1 MKNSDRK
8 VSGGLRERISAW
20 RGASAASQERPWD
33 ARSRAGLALVC
44 IALVLYLGANYS
56 GFLSVSNLF
65 TTLLSVTSVGIAGLG
80 QMMLL
85 TSGNI
90 DLSIGGQYAFIGILT
105 GYAARDVGTGAA
117 VGVALGSGLV
127 LGYINGRL
135 VRLLRINPLIVT
147 LGVGTVL
154 AGLAFVFAKGVS
166 VYGFSSSFL
175 KIGQTH
181 IDSVPVPVV
190 IGAIVFFVG
199 SVIMLRTVLG
209 LRIYA
214 IGGNPV
220 ATELSGVRVDRY
232 VTGLYSINGAL
243 MGLVALLSVAQV
255 GSASPQVG
263 VGFELLVLTAV
274 ILGGVAFNGGAGHP
288 FGVFVGVLTIGI
300 LNAGV
305 IFAGVATYWQ
315 QVVHGGALLLAL
327 AADQFTAYRRR
338 TAVRG
343 QREAVDKVTVS
354 AAPASEQTLG
364 SRKKLERARGAIVL
378 HCEGLTKY
386 YGAVCAVGGINLSVS
401 AGEVLCLAG
410 DNGAGKSTVIK
421 MLSGALRPDEGTIE
435 IDGVPVEFDSPRA
448 AKDLGIRT
456 VYQDLALCPNLGAAE
471 NLSLGGEPRRTHW
484 GPLSWRDDKGA
495 ITEARERLGKLGVE
509 LADFRRPVRLLSG
522 GQRQSVA
529 IARVID
535 EGVKVVILDEPTSA
549 LGMRQSQN
557 TLELIDSLA
566 AQGVGVIVISHDVE
580 TVLGIGDRII
590 VMRQGEVILDGGP
603 EDTSEESLIHAMAGY
618 VPKHQAMTA

>member
-1 MKNSDRK
+1 M
-8 VSGGLRERISAW
+8 SGGLRDRISAW
-20 RGASAASQERPWD
+20 RAASAASQERPWD
-33 ARSRAGLALVC
+33 ARSRIGLALVC
-44 IALVLYLGANYS
+44 IALALYLGANYS
-56 GFLSVSNLF
+56 GFLSLDNF
-65 TTLLSVTSVGIAGLG
+65 FITLLSVTSVGIAGLG

-85 TSGNI
+85 TSGNV
-90 DLSIGGQYAFIGILT
+90 DLSIGGQYAFIGVLT
-105 GYAARDVGTGAA
+105 GYAARDAGTGAA
-117 VGVALGSGLV
+117 VATALGSGLV

-147 LGVGTVL
+147 LGAGTVL
-154 AGLAFVFAKGVS
+154 AGLAFVVSKGVS
-166 VYGFSSSFL
+166 IYGFSSSFL

-181 IDSVPVPVV
+181 IDSVPLPVL
-190 IGAIVFFVG
+190 IGAAVFFVG
-199 SVIMLRTVLG
+199 SVVMLRTVLG

-220 ATELSGVRVDRY
+220 ATELAGVRVDRY

-263 VGFELLVLTAV
+263 TGFELLVLTAV
-274 ILGGVAFNGGAGHP
+274 ILGGVAFNGGSGHP
-288 FGVFVGVLTIGI
+288 VGVFVGVLTIGI

-338 TAVRG
+338 TAVHGRRG
-343 QREAVDKVTVS
+343 SEATSVAVS
-354 AAPASEQTLG
+354 APVDGPKIG
-364 SRKKLERARGAIVL
+364 SRKKLERKRGAVVL
-378 HCEGLTKY
+378 RCEGLSKY
-386 YGAVCAVGGINLSVS
+386 YGAVCAVGGVNLSVS

-421 MLSGALRPDEGTIE
+421 MLSGAVRPDEGTIE
-435 IDGVPVEFDSPRA
+435 IDGAEVDLDSPRA
-448 AKDLGIRT
+448 ARELGVRT

-471 NLSLGGEPRRTHW
+471 NLSLGEEPRRMNW
-484 GPLSWRDDKGA
+484 GPLSWRDDKAA
-495 ITEARERLGKLGVE
+495 ITGAEERLSRFGVDLG
-509 LADFRRPVRLLSG
+509 DYRRPVRLLSG

-535 EGVKVVILDEPTSA
+535 EGAKVVILDEPTAA
-549 LGMRQSQN
+549 LGMRQSQS

-580 TVLGIGDRII
+580 TVLGIGDRIV
-590 VMRQGEVILDGGP
+590 VMRQGEVILEGAA
-603 EDTSEESLIHAMAGY
+603 EETSEENLIHAMAGY
-618 VPKHQAMTA
+618 VPKREPMTA

>member
-1 MKNSDRK
+1 M
-8 VSGGLRERISAW
+8 SGGLRDRISAW
-20 RGASAASQERPWD
+20 RAASAASQERPWD
-33 ARSRAGLALVC
+33 ARSRIGLALVC
-44 IALVLYLGANYS
+44 IALALYLGANYS
-56 GFLSVSNLF
+56 GFLSLDNF
-65 TTLLSVTSVGIAGLG
+65 FITLLSVTSVGIAGLG

-85 TSGNI
+85 TSGNV
-90 DLSIGGQYAFIGILT
+90 DLSIGGQYAFIGVLT
-105 GYAARDVGTGAA
+105 GYAARDSGTGAA
-117 VGVALGSGLV
+117 VATALGSGLV

-147 LGVGTVL
+147 LGAGTVL
-154 AGLAFVFAKGVS
+154 AGLAFVVSKGVS
-166 VYGFSSSFL
+166 IYGFSSSFL

-181 IDSVPVPVV
+181 IDSVPLPVL
-190 IGAIVFFVG
+190 IGAAVFFVG
-199 SVIMLRTVLG
+199 SVVMLRTVLG

-220 ATELSGVRVDRY
+220 ATELAGVRVDRY

-263 VGFELLVLTAV
+263 TGFELLVLTAV
-274 ILGGVAFNGGAGHP
+274 ILGGVAFNGGSGHP
-288 FGVFVGVLTIGI
+288 VGVFVGVLTIGI

-305 IFAGVATYWQ
+305 IFAGVASYWQ

-338 TAVRG
+338 TAVHGRRG
-343 QREAVDKVTVS
+343 SEATS
-354 AAPASEQTLG
+354 AAISAPAGGPKIG
-364 SRKKLERARGAIVL
+364 SRKKLERKRGAVVL
-378 HCEGLTKY
+378 RCEGLSKY
-386 YGAVCAVGGINLSVS
+386 YGAVCAVGGVNLSVS

-421 MLSGALRPDEGTIE
+421 MLSGAVRPDGGTIE
-435 IDGVPVEFDSPRA
+435 IDGAAVDLDSPRA
-448 AKDLGIRT
+448 ARELGIRT

-471 NLSLGGEPRRTHW
+471 NLSLGEEPRRMNW
-484 GPLSWRDDKGA
+484 GPLSWRDDKAA
-495 ITEARERLGKLGVE
+495 ITGAEERLSRLGVD
-509 LADFRRPVRLLSG
+509 LGDYRRPVRLLSG

-535 EGVKVVILDEPTSA
+535 EGAKVVILDEPTAA
-549 LGMRQSQN
+549 LGMRQSQS

-580 TVLGIGDRII
+580 TVLGIGDRIV
-590 VMRQGEVILDGGP
+590 VMRQGEVILEGAAQ
-603 EDTSEESLIHAMAGY
+603 ETSEENLIHAMAGY
-618 VPKHQAMTA
+618 VPKREAMTA

>member
-1 MKNSDRK
+1 MN
-8 VSGGLRERISAW
+8 GALRERIAAW
-20 RGASAASQERPWD
+20 RSASAASQERPWD
-33 ARSRAGLALVC
+33 ARSRAGLAIVC
-44 IALVLYLGANYS
+44 VALALYLGANYN
-56 GFLSVSNLF
+56 GFLSVSNFF

-85 TSGNI
+85 TSGNV

-105 GYAARDVGTGAA
+105 GYAARDAGTGAA
-117 VGVALGSGLV
+117 VATALGSGLV
-127 LGYINGRL
+127 IGYINGHL

-154 AGLAFVFAKGVS
+154 TGLAFVVAKGVS
-166 VYGFSSSFL
+166 VFGFSSSFL

-181 IDSVPVPVV
+181 IGSVPVPVV
-190 IGAIVFFVG
+190 IGAVVF
-199 SVIMLRTVLG
+199 VIGGVVMLRTVLG

-220 ATELSGVRVDRY
+220 ATELAGVRVDRY

-255 GSASPQVG
+255 ASASPGVG
-263 VGFELLVLTAV
+263 TGFELLVLTAV
-274 ILGGVAFNGGAGHP
+274 ILGGVAFNGGSGHP
-288 FGVFVGVLTIGI
+288 VGVFIGVMTIGI

-315 QVVHGGALLLAL
+315 QVVQGGALLLAL
-327 AADQFTAYRRR
+327 SADQFAAYRRR
-338 TAVRG
+338 TTVQGR
-343 QREAVDKVTVS
+343 REAVDK
-354 AAPASEQTLG
+354 ASVAVATTSEPVLG
-364 SRKKLERARGAIVL
+364 ARKKLERRRGGVVL
-378 HCEGLTKY
+378 RCEGLTKY
-386 YGAVCAVGGINLSVS
+386 YGTVCAVGGVDLSVS

-421 MLSGALRPDEGTIE
+421 MLSGALRPDGGTIE
-435 IDGVPVEFDSPRA
+435 IDGAPVDLNSPRA
-448 AKDLGIRT
+448 ARDLGVRT

-484 GPLSWRDDKGA
+484 GPLSWRDDKAA
-495 ITEARERLGKLGVE
+495 IVAAKERLSKLGIE
-509 LADFRRPVRLLSG
+509 LGDYRRPVRLLSG
-522 GQRQSVA
+522 GQQQSVA

-535 EGVKVVILDEPTSA
+535 EGVKIVILDEPTAA
-549 LGMRQSQN
+549 LGLRQSQS

-580 TVLGIGDRII
+580 TVLGIGDRVI
-590 VMRQGEVILDGGP
+590 VMRQGKLILEGGP
-603 EDTSEESLIHAMAGY
+603 GRS
-618 VPKHQAMTA
+618 PRNR